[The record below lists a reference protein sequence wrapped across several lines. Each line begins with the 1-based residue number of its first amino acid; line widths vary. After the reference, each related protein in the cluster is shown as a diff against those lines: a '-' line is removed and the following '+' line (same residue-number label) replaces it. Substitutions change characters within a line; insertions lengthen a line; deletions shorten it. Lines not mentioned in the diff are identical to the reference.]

1 MEQVKIY
8 QLDVTKFEDP
18 QCFQKHYAM
27 LSKGRQKKI
36 DAYRV
41 DNAKRLSLGAG
52 VLLER
57 GLRKY
62 NICERDVKIKTGEN
76 GKPYLE
82 EYPEIH
88 FNLSHSG
95 NMVFAVFS
103 DREVGCDIEEI
114 GKPQEKLAE
123 RFFCPEEYE
132 HLMKIEDE
140 HKRCEEFYR
149 LWTLKESFMKV
160 TGLGMKLPLDSFC
173 FQLGERVEISQH
185 LNKEEYDFQELEIT
199 DKKGTKYKAAICLC
213 VKK

>member
-1 MEQVKIY
+1 M
-8 QLDVTKFEDP
+8 
-18 QCFQKHYAM
+18 
-27 LSKGRQKKI
+27 
-36 DAYRV
+36 
-41 DNAKRLSLGAG
+41 
-52 VLLER
+52 LER
-57 GLRKY
+57 GLREY

-173 FQLGERVEISQH
+173 FQLGERVEIRQH
-185 LNKEEYDFQELEIT
+185 INKEEYDFQELEIT

>member
-57 GLRKY
+57 GLREY

-82 EYPEIH
+82 EYPEIY
-88 FNLSHSG
+88 FNLSHTRNALSPI
-95 NMVFAVFS
+95 VVRLDFS
-103 DREVGCDIEEI
+103 PNEI
-114 GKPQEKLAE
+114 
-123 RFFCPEEYE
+123 FS
-132 HLMKIEDE
+132 
-140 HKRCEEFYR
+140 R
-149 LWTLKESFMKV
+149 L
-160 TGLGMKLPLDSFC
+160 
-173 FQLGERVEISQH
+173 
-185 LNKEEYDFQELEIT
+185 
-199 DKKGTKYKAAICLC
+199 
-213 VKK
+213 